1 MEKIIPLAL
10 LPSPIPGHD
19 PTIDLQPLPFGF
31 NRQPASGAEFG
42 YFFLSLFFRKGIDY
56 FINLPA
62 AECNAL
68 GRGQLRLCA
77 MAENHFQR

>member
-42 YFFLSLFFRKGIDY
+42 YFFPIPIF
-56 FINLPA
+56 
-62 AECNAL
+62 
-68 GRGQLRLCA
+68 
-77 MAENHFQR
+77 